1 VTKKLQK
8 FSLSVEESGGVEIQ
22 RKDIVSSEEECVNSL
37 FGKVI
42 GNRKASLLGVKRA
55 MSAIWRLHQRLE
67 VRELE
72 TNFFQFIFSSE
83 DDRKRVMAG
92 HSWLL
97 ENQYL
102 VLREWRRGLTSRHR
116 SFDQVNLWV
125 HVLNVPFNW
134 MSSEVG
140 LKIGEVFE
148 GVKNVT
154 ICRLGGDEGNFIKL
168 LATINTKEPLP
179 RCTVVKLEDQQT
191 MVQFKYERLVNLC
204 YYCGCIGHLDKNCET
219 RLMDIENRS
228 LQEGQFGDWLKA
240 AVFIYGNRHSVN
252 SGSEPKE
259 SSPAPNPKMDTSAA
273 ASTSRHPPHSEKG
286 ENREGGSSVH
296 KALSTKEGGQS
307 LELVMV
313 SPLGE
318 EEEIAEVEIRKE
330 GDEKRDIMVIEEAN
344 SPLIDVGVE
353 AEVLLADS
361 RRTWRRAAA
370 KAGRL
375 LRSPVIEGN
384 SISFSGWKRE
394 RNKEQDLQVKS
405 KGRLLLMWDQE
416 VEIRK
421 LEGNEFCIQVEVR
434 GPGMSEWCWLVFVY
448 ISTDRNMRS
457 MQWEILLDR
466 KVDWGSCWAI
476 AGDWNEIVSNEEKRG
491 GLVRSH
497 NSFLPFRDFIVDM
510 EMQEQDQKG
519 AFFTWGNNRRGDGYV
534 EERLDKVF
542 TSQEWLLKFPKMEV
556 SNFFRSASDHNVIL
570 YDTEMELQSSRRRFV
585 FDRNWLKMEGI
596 EEAVAKG
603 WEMDSEGSEMFKI
616 HQKVKHTKK
625 AILSWYNPVK
635 RNNEKLIQ
643 TLTAK
648 MEKLREEGREKD
660 WVTWCSTKCD
670 LDKAYMEE
678 EQYWRAK
685 SRALWLKVGDKN
697 TRFFHAFAAQ
707 RRKRNSVLRLVSGT
721 GEVITEPKKLEE
733 HIVNYYS
740 SLFKSEG
747 SNRGDELL
755 NHIPQTFVGQKV
767 NLHKS
772 SMFLSKNCSVELKEK
787 ICSILPGV
795 IVKRSSRYLGLPL
808 GIGASKIEAFQFVV
822 DAVRNRICS
831 WKNQF

>member
-1 VTKKLQK
+1 MADPGDLGDEVTKKLQK
-8 FSLSVEESGGVEIQ
+8 FSLTVKESGGVEIQ
-22 RKDIVSSEEECVNSL
+22 RRDIASSEEECMNSL

-42 GNRKASLLGVKRA
+42 GDRKASLLGVKRA

-67 VRELE
+67 
-72 TNFFQFIFSSE
+72 
-83 DDRKRVMAG
+83 
-92 HSWLL
+92 
-97 ENQYL
+97 
-102 VLREWRRGLTSRHR
+102 
-116 SFDQVNLWV
+116 
-125 HVLNVPFNW
+125 
-134 MSSEVG
+134 
-140 LKIGEVFE
+140 
-148 GVKNVT
+148 
-154 ICRLGGDEGNFIKL
+154 
-168 LATINTKEPLP
+168 EPLP

-219 RLMDIENRS
+219 RLMDIENRC

-240 AVFIYGNRHSVN
+240 ANFIYGNRHSVN

-259 SSPAPNPKMDTSAA
+259 SSHAPNPKMDTNAA

-286 ENREGGSSVH
+286 ENREGGSSVY
-296 KALSTKEGGQS
+296 KALSAKESGQS
-307 LELVMV
+307 MELVMV

-330 GDEKRDIMVIEEAN
+330 GEEKSDIMVIEEAN

-375 LRSPVIEGN
+375 MRSPEL
-384 SISFSGWKRE
+384 E
-394 RNKEQDLQVKS
+394 KS
-405 KGRLLLMWDQE
+405 KGGLLLMWDQE

-434 GPGMSEWCWLVFVY
+434 GPGGLGE
-448 ISTDRNMRS
+448 
-457 MQWEILLDR
+457 LLGNCR
-466 KVDWGSCWAI
+466 
-476 AGDWNEIVSNEEKRG
+476 DWNEIVSNEEKRG
-491 GLVRSH
+491 GLVRSE

-519 AFFTWGNNRRGDGYV
+519 ALFTLGNNRRGDGYV

-556 SNFFRSASDHNVIL
+556 SNFFRSESDHNVIL
-570 YDTEMELQSSRRRFV
+570 YDTEIELQSSRRRFV

-603 WEMDSEGSEMFKI
+603 WEMDSEGSEMFKA

-707 RRKRNSVLRLVSGT
+707 RRKRNFFLRLVSGT
-721 GEVITEPKKLEE
+721 GENGADTRLDEFGWIPLMRGEKPETRVHLDHSQFRVKDLLINNGKGWDEVLVKA
-733 HIVNYYS
+733 
-740 SLFKSEG
+740 LFQ
-747 SNRGDELL
+747 
-755 NHIPQTFVGQKV
+755 PAVA
-767 NLHKS
+767 
-772 SMFLSKNCSVELKEK
+772 EK
-787 ICSILPGV
+787 IMAINSLNPRVADLRKCTFFDKGRFPVKKAYEEFCSIEW
-795 IVKRSSRYLGLPL
+795 RQY
-808 GIGASKIEAFQFVV
+808 
-822 DAVRNRICS
+822 
-831 WKNQF
+831 KNGGSFKKFS